1 VTIDGSD
8 TAAGSLL
15 SSVLALS
22 TLVTSLDGVD
32 VTLVGPPRRLVLYLY
47 KTMYNVRIEVFSEWF

>member
-1 VTIDGSD
+1 MTTDGSD

-22 TLVTSLDGVD
+22 ALVTSLDGVG
-32 VTLVGPPRRLVLYLY
+32 VALVGPPRRLVLYLY
-47 KTMYNVRIEVFSEWF
+47 KEM